1 MATLAVRQN
10 ILPIFGL
17 NCHFG
22 TVRGYN
28 CRVLCV
34 SVHFFMCFL
43 VSLA

>member
-22 TVRGYN
+22 TVRGCQRYHAAMGAWAII
-28 CRVLCV
+28 VVFCV
-34 SVHFFMCFL
+34 
-43 VSLA
+43 